1 MSKLE
6 VATSDEI
13 SEKIDL
19 IDEVW
24 IIFKKDLISFVQS
37 IDKDVSIKNII
48 EIIESITVRLN
59 LNSEQIKIINYLKD
73 TFIQSLKEH
82 DAKAIKIMD
91 LTIKRLKED
100 YCNIK

>member
-1 MSKLE
+1 MSELE
-6 VATSDEI
+6 IATLDEI
-13 SEKIDL
+13 SKKIDL
-19 IDEVW
+19 IDKVW
-24 IIFKKDLISFVQS
+24 MIFKKDLLSFVQCT
-37 IDKDVSIKNII
+37 DKDISTKNII